1 MIQIFGTKKCR
12 ITQKAIRF
20 FKERNVEIQFRD
32 LALKPPSPGELDA
45 MAAGAWDKLLDMDGA
60 AAQERGLRYLDYEPR
75 AELLAR
81 PELYRTPLVRQGK
94 GRRAAVGDDE
104 KAWKEFCAGYST

>member
-12 ITQKAIRF
+12 ITQKAVRF
-20 FKERNVEIQFRD
+20 FKERGIEIQFRD
-32 LALKPPSPGELDA
+32 LAVKPPSPGELDD
-45 MAAGAWDKLLDMDGA
+45 MAAAVGGWDKLLDADGP

-81 PELYRTPLVRQGK
+81 PELYKTPLVRQGK
-94 GRRAAVGDDE
+94 GRAAAGNNE
-104 KAWKEFCAGYST
+104 KAWKDLCSG